1 MRGAVK
7 KTGAP
12 KFNKLSSK
20 NSPASVQPQM
30 KQKFL
35 NSLHDDSSIKNS
47 KMRARMDQ
55 KRNSKI
61 TLLVR
66 DDAWIQDKD
75 ICKNDCINQPIPGL
89 IVQTQFQR
97 EKAQLSER
105 NYWKEIQTV
114 IQSF

>member
-1 MRGAVK
+1 MKGAIK
-7 KTGAP
+7 KSSAP

-20 NSPASVQPQM
+20 HSPMSVQPQI

-35 NSLHDDSSIKNS
+35 NSLHDDSAI
-47 KMRARMDQ
+47 
-55 KRNSKI
+55 RNSKAKARVDNKQSSKI
-61 TLLVR
+61 TFLVR

-75 ICKNDCINQPIPGL
+75 IWKNDCINQPIPGL

-105 NYWKEIQTV
+105 NYHKEIQTV
-114 IQSF
+114 I